1 MGKYKRFGNIK
12 YISKQLKKLRIKDF
26 YELDNIPIDKNKYKS
41 LEKYV
46 KDIKKIIEKRDK
58 QILEDKLNK
67 INTTTTL
74 EF

>member
-1 MGKYKRFGNIK
+1 MGKYKRFGSIK

-26 YELDNIPIDKNKYKS
+26 YELDNIPIDINKYKS

-46 KDIKKIIEKRDK
+46 KDIKKFIEKRDK

-67 INTTTTL
+67 IDTTTTL

>member
-1 MGKYKRFGNIK
+1 MGKYKRFGSIK

-26 YELDNIPIDKNKYKS
+26 YDLDNIPIDINKYKS

-46 KDIKKIIEKRDK
+46 KDVKKFIEKRDK

-67 INTTTTL
+67 IDTITTL